1 MVKVLSNFDTN
12 FPKDILEKYSALY
25 GTPNVIF
32 VRRSVIYILYKII
45 LPLLLRL
52 LLVIGLLYISIN
64 YLSNIAIFLER
75 IVLIALIIS
84 GTFIIRN
91 VIKHVTDYFLDFTI
105 ITPRFIME
113 YDQMGVFS
121 RVARSL
127 DVKKIKAIKVDKK
140 GFLKSL
146 FNYGNIF
153 FYGEGD
159 EAIPD
164 IWLYYIYDPLTL
176 RDKISRLIHI

>member
-1 MVKVLSNFDTN
+1 MDF
-12 FPKDILEKYSALY
+12 Y
-25 GTPNVIF
+25 
-32 VRRSVIYILYKII
+32 
-45 LPLLLRL
+45 
-52 LLVIGLLYISIN
+52 
-64 YLSNIAIFLER
+64 
-75 IVLIALIIS
+75 
-84 GTFIIRN
+84 
-91 VIKHVTDYFLDFTI
+91 LDFTI

-113 YDQMGVFS
+113 YDQMGIFS

-140 GFLKSL
+140 GFLKSV

-164 IWLYYIYDPLTL
+164 IGLYYIYDPLTL
-176 RDKISRLIHI
+176 RDRISRLIHI

>member
-1 MVKVLSNFDTN
+1 MVKVFSNFDTS
-12 FPKDILEKYSALY
+12 FPSDIYKKYVDIY
-25 GTPNVIF
+25 GTPNVLF
-32 VRRSVIYILYKII
+32 VRRSVIYILYNII
-45 LPLLLRL
+45 LPLLLWLFFISSIIYILVFL
-52 LLVIGLLYISIN
+52 LPVATIII
-64 YLSNIAIFLER
+64 EW
-75 IVLIALIIS
+75 IVLILLTTS
-84 GTFIIRN
+84 GFFILRN
-91 VIKHVTDYFLDFTI
+91 VGKHIMDFYLDFTI

-113 YDQMGVFS
+113 YDQMGIFS

-140 GFLKSL
+140 GFLKSV

-164 IWLYYIYDPLTL
+164 IGLYYIYDPLTL
-176 RDKISRLIHI
+176 RDRISRLIHI